1 MEPTASQLA
10 TLRTLVVLHW
20 VFVALLVLCSIGWGA
35 YGALIDW
42 ALTNQ
47 PANRPQS
54 MTPQFASYVKSIALV
69 YGVGTF
75 GLAVANVAMAI
86 NLSRRRGW
94 TFLMVGAAIDC
105 LVIPVGT
112 ALGVFA
118 LVTLQKP
125 EFQAVFGREVAPPR
139 L

>member
-10 TLRTLVVLHW
+10 TLRTLVILHW
-20 VFVALLVLCSIGWGA
+20 VFVALLLLCSIGWGA

-42 ALTNQ
+42 ALTHQ
-47 PANRPQS
+47 PADRPQS
-54 MTPQFASYVKSIALV
+54 LTPQFATYVKSIALV
-69 YGVGTF
+69 YGIGTF
-75 GLAVANVAMAI
+75 GLAIANVAMAI
-86 NLSRRRGW
+86 NLSRRKAW

-105 LVIPVGT
+105 LVIPIGT

-125 EFQAVFGREVAPPR
+125 EFQALFGRSVAPPR